1 MFLHDFV
8 MRGLISA
15 ISRMPDYWI
24 INSALN
30 WYDKGIL
37 TQEDLEVIN
46 SKLAPVVEEV
56 VEEPIEETPKE
67 IEENIEN
74 V

>member
-8 MRGLISA
+8 MRGLIGS
-15 ISRMPDYWI
+15 IGKMPDYWV

-37 TQEDLEVIN
+37 TEQDLETIN
-46 SKLAPVVEEV
+46 SKLKPVEVETDNNLVEE
-56 VEEPIEETPKE
+56 
-67 IEENIEN
+67 
-74 V
+74 

>member
-46 SKLAPVVEEV
+46 SKLAPVVE
-56 VEEPIEETPKE
+56 PIEKTPEVE
-67 IEENIEN
+67 IGENIEN

>member
-46 SKLAPVVEEV
+46 SKLAPV
-56 VEEPIEETPKE
+56 EEPIEETPEEE

>member
-46 SKLAPVVEEV
+46 SKLAPVVE
-56 VEEPIEETPKE
+56 PIEETPEEE